1 MLKKTLTYEN
11 VDGQEVTEDFYFN
24 LTKVEL
30 AKQLQLE
37 GDKDGLDK
45 QVQKIVDDKAT
56 PREIMATFEDL
67 IVKSYGE
74 RTSDGKFIKTAQ
86 TTESFLSSE
95 AYSNMFF
102 ELITD
107 AGKAAEFFNGIM
119 PKDLVE
125 EAKRLTEQQSTMK
138 GLEPTAVIVDE
149 ARQIQDVPLPAKPK
163 KGQMSKEEILA
174 GMRAKVQPQVLTY
187 EDVVKMSQ
195 ADLDAALAAGATL
208 EQ

>member
-74 RTSDGKFIKTAQ
+74 RTSDGKFVKTAQ

>member
-138 GLEPTAVIVDE
+138 GLEPTAVVVDE

-187 EDVVKMSQ
+187 KDVVEMSQ
-195 ADLDAALAAGATL
+195 AELDAALAAGATL

>member
-74 RTSDGKFIKTAQ
+74 RTSDGKFVKTAQ

-138 GLEPTAVIVDE
+138 GLEPTAVVVDE